1 MNANERCEPPPEWQ
15 DETPP
20 EAWGDE
26 YESCPFC
33 GSVEIR
39 PWTDDKTG
47 NHMMW
52 CYTCGADGPLADNDA
67 DAEERWNRRVTP
79 PATVAALVEALEEC
93 ADDLE
98 AEISSRYSAV
108 RHYASMAADEKRD
121 MEPVIRARAAL
132 AAYRE
137 AGR

>member
-1 MNANERCEPPPEWQ
+1 MTDETRCEPPPEWR

-47 NHMMW
+47 NHIMW
-52 CYTCGADGPLADNDA
+52 CYTCGADGPPADNDA

-79 PATVAALVEALEEC
+79 PTVVAALVEALEAAQEVLMIM
-93 ADDLE
+93 ADVTGYGVPATSKKV
-98 AEISSRYSAV
+98 AE
-108 RHYASMAADEKRD
+108 
-121 MEPVIRARAAL
+121 AL

>member
-1 MNANERCEPPPEWQ
+1 MTDETRCEPPPEWR

-47 NHMMW
+47 NHIMW
-52 CYTCGADGPLADNDA
+52 CYTCGADGPPADNDA

-79 PATVAALVEALEEC
+79 PTVVAALVEALEG
-93 ADDLE
+93 LE
-98 AEISSRYSAV
+98 PYLDAIV
-108 RHYASMAADEKRD
+108 CYALTTEEH
-121 MEPVIRARAAL
+121 EPNRIALAARAAL